1 MQQQLGRAE
10 AAQSEAE
17 RERYEAEDMI
27 GPLELVKQSLKD
39 SFEES
44 QVSLEEARE
53 EVQVKTTQL
62 KQYKKQVDT
71 LKEQVGCSH
80 NLSSMIN
87 YGSGGVPGQ

>member
-1 MQQQLGRAE
+1 
-10 AAQSEAE
+10 
-17 RERYEAEDMI
+17 MI
-27 GPLELVKQSLKD
+27 GPLELVKQNLKD

-62 KQYKKQVDT
+62 KQYKKQVDA

-80 NLSSMIN
+80 NLSNIIN
-87 YGSGGVPGQ
+87 YGSGGVPSGQ